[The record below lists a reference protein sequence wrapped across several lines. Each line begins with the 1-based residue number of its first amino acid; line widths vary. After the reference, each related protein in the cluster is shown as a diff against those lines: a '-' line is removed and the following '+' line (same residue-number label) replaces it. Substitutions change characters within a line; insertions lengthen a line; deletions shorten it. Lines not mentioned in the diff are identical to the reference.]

1 MWWWK
6 RKLAGKNPEKKI
18 VKDALIFTQ
27 TVERYDSY
35 STKTDYICLDNINN
49 LLDDYRQ
56 DKISHYP
63 FPTTN
68 YNGKL
73 YAMFDLDELDKYND
87 FCKNF
92 DGKYVIFQS
101 SPGHHWAFIDE
112 EFETFSDF
120 IKSELIND
128 WIVYTDE
135 KYNTFSRVREYF
147 SIRGWFETLDRQP
160 GLIYESDNLSKNFKE
175 FIDKLENYFQTTSLE
190 LSMLKYKN
198 IDLLN
203 IYERIKKLE
212 RILE

>member
-6 RKLAGKNPEKKI
+6 RKLSGKNPEKKN

-27 TVERYDSY
+27 TVQRYDSY
-35 STKTDYICLDNINN
+35 STNTDYICLDNIQK
-49 LLDDYRQ
+49 LVQDYRQ
-56 DKISHYP
+56 DKTSNYP

-73 YAMFDLDELDKYND
+73 YAMLDLDELDKYND

-120 IKSELIND
+120 TKSELIND

-135 KYNTFSRVREYF
+135 KYNTFSRFREYF

-160 GLIYESDNLSKNFKE
+160 ALIYESDNLSKNFKE

-190 LSMLKYKN
+190 LSMLKYREPN
-198 IDLLN
+198 MLN
-203 IYERIKKLE
+203 LYKRQKKLQ
-212 RILE
+212 RILK